1 MMADP
6 FAETD
11 VEYLRCHGARNLLE
25 NIPLPMKKEPPP
37 PLPPDLLARL
47 ENFGEC
53 RDFETDDVLVCEGD
67 ASSHLYILV
76 SGELEVFTGKE
87 NGRELVY
94 NTLRPG
100 EYFGE
105 LSLDGNPRSASVRA
119 VAPSRCLVIPGDT
132 ARTLVLTHPEFAGHL
147 VDKLIH
153 LLRRSTQKLKRMA
166 LDDVYERIVALID
179 EEVVLEE
186 GILYLPR
193 TLTQQEIANRI
204 GASREMVNHVLR
216 ELKRGG
222 FVAKLPKRGLAIRK
236 NLPKHW

>member
-1 MMADP
+1 MIPRA
-6 FAETD
+6 
-11 VEYLRCHGARNLLE
+11 VRNSGHAVAGSPTIRLE
-25 NIPLPMKKEPPP
+25 RITPAMKKAPPP
-37 PLPPDLLARL
+37 PLPPDLLASL
-47 ENFGEC
+47 EGFGESK
-53 RDFETDDVLVCEGD
+53 DFEADEVMVREGD
-67 ASSHLYILV
+67 VSDHLYILA
-76 SGELEVFTGKE
+76 SGELEVFARKE

-119 VAPSRCLVIPGDT
+119 SVPSRCLVIPGDT
-132 ARTLVLTHPEFAGHL
+132 ARTLVRTHPEFAGHL

-153 LLRRSTQKLKRMA
+153 LLRHATHKLKGMA

-179 EEVVLEE
+179 EEAILED
-186 GILYLPR
+186 GLLYLPR
-193 TLTQQEIANRI
+193 ALTQQEIANRI

>member
-1 MMADP
+1 MIPRAVRDSGHTVAGSP
-6 FAETD
+6 TI
-11 VEYLRCHGARNLLE
+11 RLE
-25 NIPLPMKKEPPP
+25 RITPAMKKAPPP
-37 PLPPDLLARL
+37 PLPPDLLASL
-47 ENFGEC
+47 EGFGESK
-53 RDFETDDVLVCEGD
+53 DFEADEVMVREGD
-67 ASSHLYILV
+67 ASDHLYILA
-76 SGELEVFTGKE
+76 SGELEVFARKE

-119 VAPSRCLVIPGDT
+119 TAPSRCLVIPGDT
-132 ARTLVLTHPEFAGHL
+132 ARTLVRTHPEFAGHL

-153 LLRRSTQKLKRMA
+153 LLRHATHKLKGMA

-179 EEVVLEE
+179 EEAILED
-186 GILYLPR
+186 GLLYLPR
-193 TLTQQEIANRI
+193 ALTQQEIANRI

>member
-1 MMADP
+1 MA
-6 FAETD
+6 
-11 VEYLRCHGARNLLE
+11 
-25 NIPLPMKKEPPP
+25 KEPPP
-37 PLPPDLLARL
+37 PLPPDLLASL
-47 ENFGEC
+47 EGYGET
-53 RDFETDDVLVCEGD
+53 RDFEADDVLFHEGE
-67 ASSHLYILV
+67 ASSHLYILL
-76 SGELEVFTGKE
+76 SGELQVFASK

-94 NTLRPG
+94 STLHPR

-132 ARTLVLTHPEFAGHL
+132 ARTLVRTRPEFAGHL

-153 LLRRSTQKLKRMA
+153 LLRRSTHTLKRMA

-179 EEVVLEE
+179 EEAVLD
-186 GILYLPR
+186 GGVLHLPR
-193 TLTQQEIANRI
+193 ALTQQEIAKRI

-222 FVAKLPKRGLAIRK
+222 FVAKVPKLGLAIRK
-236 NLPKHW
+236 NLPMHW

>member
-1 MMADP
+1 
-6 FAETD
+6 
-11 VEYLRCHGARNLLE
+11 
-25 NIPLPMKKEPPP
+25 MKIEPPP
-37 PLPPDLLARL
+37 PLPPDLLASL
-47 ENFGEC
+47 EGYGET
-53 RDFETDDVLVCEGD
+53 RDFEADDVLIREGD
-67 ASSHLYILV
+67 ASSHLYILL
-76 SGELEVFTGKE
+76 SGELEVFASKE

-119 VAPSRCLVIPGDT
+119 VAPSRCLVIPGGM
-132 ARTLVLTHPEFAGHL
+132 ARTLVQTHPEFAGHL
-147 VDKLIH
+147 VDRLIH

-166 LDDVYERIVALID
+166 LDDVYERIVDLID
-179 EEVVLEE
+179 EEAILED
-186 GILYLPR
+186 GILHLPR
-193 TLTQQEIANRI
+193 ALTQQEIANRI